1 MSLYNL
7 EKEYAL
13 LESELDELMQSDDE
27 ETQKLANAKLQE
39 VINKSLE
46 IENKNVNIF
55 KYRFYLLG
63 KEEQIR
69 ALSEMHKKEA
79 KRLDDYADT
88 FANKIKQLDRSTI
101 NALEINGKKSI
112 ETELGKMTIRKSKG
126 RIDILDKKLIPD
138 SYKKERVSTTL
149 VENKTAIREAI
160 ESGKNVPG
168 AKLVFE
174 DTLIVK

>member
-1 MSLYNL
+1 MSLYHL

-27 ETQKLANAKLQE
+27 ETIEKVEQKLQE

-46 IENKNVNIF
+46 IEEKNIGIF
-55 KYRFYLLG
+55 KYRFYLLN
-63 KEEQIR
+63 EEEKIR
-69 ALSEMHKKEA
+69 FIADTHKIEAQRLSA
-79 KRLDDYADT
+79 YADSIALRRKR
-88 FANKIKQLDRSTI
+88 FEKRTI
-101 NALEINGKKSI
+101 EALEINGKKSI
-112 ETELGKMTIRKSKG
+112 ETELGKMTIHKSKG

-160 ESGKNVPG
+160 ESGKDVPG